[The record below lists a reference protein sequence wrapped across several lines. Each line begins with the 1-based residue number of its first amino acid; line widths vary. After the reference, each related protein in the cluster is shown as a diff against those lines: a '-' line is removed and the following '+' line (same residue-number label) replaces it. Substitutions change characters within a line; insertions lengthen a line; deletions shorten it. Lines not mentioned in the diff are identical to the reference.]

1 MQTVRNLTSQEPLG
15 ELIPVEFSCEVD
27 PNDPSVNGHDAY
39 TVNNVGGVTPMGTS
53 VSVVNPLIGEI
64 NVDPKDV
71 VYVKERLIFTDNGG
85 IHGNHTPGSSQPSSS
100 CQPTPASRFG

>member
-64 NVDPKDV
+64 NVDPKDII
-71 VYVKERLIFTDNGG
+71 YVKERLIFTA
-85 IHGNHTPGSSQPSSS
+85 ITPPGSSQPSSS
-100 CQPTPASRFG
+100 CQLTPASRFG